1 MKYVENPLLYKEI
14 QTLDIRISSAY
25 DCQLDSGWNC
35 DYAKAAF
42 NRIYFVYD
50 GEGEVTCNGKE
61 FKLKK
66 GNIYLFPADTD
77 FTYNCSTF
85 LHKIYFH
92 VNVFSLEGFDML
104 SGSDGVV
111 FEYKN
116 EIIEEMRRLWKS
128 RESLSAIA
136 VKRILHDI
144 IFNAAKILGKGENQL
159 QIKNPLIEKTIKIIE
174 DNLSANLTAK
184 EIATD
189 LFVSESWL
197 HRIFREE
204 VGVTL
209 GKYINDRVLFAAQ
222 ETLRKSNYSVK
233 EISLKYGYC
242 DQFYFSRAFTARFG
256 MSPMKY
262 RKNVKT

>member
-1 MKYVENPLLYKEI
+1 MKYLENPLLYKEI

-25 DCQLDSGWNC
+25 DCQLDDTWKSDC
-35 DYAKAAF
+35 ARAAF

-50 GEGEVTCNGKE
+50 GEGEVSCNGKE
-61 FKLKK
+61 YKLKK
-66 GNIYLFPADTD
+66 GNVYLFPADTD
-77 FTYNCSTF
+77 FAYNCSSF

-104 SGSDGVV
+104 SGADGIV
-111 FEYKN
+111 FENKSKMVR
-116 EIIEEMRRLWKS
+116 EMRNLWES
-128 RESLSAIA
+128 RDSLSAIA
-136 VKRILHDI
+136 VKRILHEVI
-144 IFNAAKILGKGENQL
+144 LEAANLLGRGKNPLES
-159 QIKNPLIEKTIKIIE
+159 KNPLIEKTIKYIE
-174 DNLSANLTAK
+174 DNLSASLTAK
-184 EIATD
+184 EIANS

-197 HRIFREE
+197 HRIFKEE

-209 GKYINDRVLFAAQ
+209 GKYINDRVLFEAQ

-242 DQFYFSRAFTARFG
+242 DQFYFSRAFTIRYG